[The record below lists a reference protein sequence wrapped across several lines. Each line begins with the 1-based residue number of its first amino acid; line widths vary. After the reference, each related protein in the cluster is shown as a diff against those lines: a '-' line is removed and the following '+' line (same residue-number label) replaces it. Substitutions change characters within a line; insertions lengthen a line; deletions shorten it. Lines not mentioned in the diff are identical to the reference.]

1 MGFAITWFAFRA
13 SESDALL
20 RELNLIP
27 TGETDDGPDS
37 LIATAK
43 LKNGWQVLWYNKYDC
58 PFLEESV
65 LKRLSARCEI
75 IKCLVEE
82 HVMASSSE
90 YWSRGQRSWSLSHE
104 GENGPK
110 GLSVEGEPPPCF
122 SEIRRKM
129 EDTQAAEG
137 GDAAEVDYIF
147 EIPLLVAK
155 ALAGFK
161 HDERCDLMVDPA
173 FQVLSRIEAPR
184 PGFISRLFGKK

>member
-13 SESDALL
+13 SESDSLL
-20 RELNLIP
+20 HELGLRL

-37 LIATAK
+37 LVATVK
-43 LKNGWQVLWYNKYDC
+43 LRNGWQVLWYNQYQC
-58 PFLEESV
+58 PFVDEST

-75 IKCLVEE
+75 IRCRVEE

-90 YWSRGQRSWSLSHE
+90 CWSSGQRVWAVFHE

-110 GLSVEGEPPPCF
+110 GLAVEGEPPPCF
-122 SEIRRKM
+122 TEVRQKM

-155 ALAGFK
+155 ALVGFK
-161 HDERCDLMVDPA
+161 HDERCDLMVDPS
-173 FQVLSRIEAPR
+173 FSVLSRSESPR
-184 PGFISRLFGKK
+184 VGWFGRLFGKK